1 MNVNQK
7 KEEIE
12 RVKLRLKNE
21 MPRILKEIAV
31 YEKALKDGTLI
42 KNLKPGPQYNL

>member
-1 MNVNQK
+1 MNVDQK

-21 MPRILKEIAV
+21 MHRILKEIAV
-31 YEKALKDGTLI
+31 YEKALKKGTLV
-42 KNLKPGPQYNL
+42 KNPKPGPQYNL